1 MPIEN
6 KVSPEDKLKV
16 LNWLQKYAFGF
27 RNARTRANILPFMG
41 NGNMPDRHFRLILAE
56 LKKEGSA
63 ASTCTRGIW
72 AVPPVTTDAEEIEAV
87 LESCLEMK
95 TKALDMLTGLNR
107 QIELF
112 QAKKEALTTQIVM
125 EFVAEAENG

>member
-1 MPIEN
+1 MQIEN

-27 RNARTRANILPFMG
+27 RNARTRAKILPFVG

-72 AVPPVTTDAEEIEAV
+72 AVPPVITDSEEIEAV
-87 LESCLEMK
+87 LESCQEMK
-95 TKALDMLTGLNR
+95 SKALDMLTGLNR

-112 QAKKEALTTQIVM
+112 QARKEALTQQTEM
-125 EFVAEAENG
+125 DFSAEAEKG